1 MTRLTSAS
9 PQLDAATRPPI
20 TSPSKNQRIL
30 LDYWFFARVIRD
42 QRRPLCFVFS
52 FLCCRNTRIYSFVR
66 CLVSVTPVAPASW
79 LQYHYFNTFN
89 AKSDC
94 TEFGPPIP
102 SHHLFTFL
110 TATSRPFLLLH
121 AFGDN
126 HYSLQIIQ
134 FRTPLDE

>member
-52 FLCCRNTRIYSFVR
+52 FLCCRDTRIYSFVR

-102 SHHLFTFL
+102 SHRIIY
-110 TATSRPFLLLH
+110 SPFLQQNLSLLCSCMLS
-121 AFGDN
+121 G
-126 HYSLQIIQ
+126 IIIIHCK
-134 FRTPLDE
+134 